1 MLLSPFAIPF
11 PVRTLTR
18 DETNDTEYKVLN
30 PCRKDISRFV
40 TTKIPKAMNAVVAMD
55 LRLMESIISSSSFYS
70 EAEEY
75 LDTCCNVLAYI
86 ATLADDN
93 GDTSLAD
100 DIREKFNNL
109 LE

>member
-18 DETNDTEYKVLN
+18 DETNDTEYRVLN

-55 LRLMESIISSSSFYS
+55 LCLMESTISSSSFS
-70 EAEEY
+70 FVI
-75 LDTCCNVLAYI
+75 TITKMPRKKSRYI
-86 ATLADDN
+86 T
-93 GDTSLAD
+93 
-100 DIREKFNNL
+100 IEMNL
-109 LE
+109 VWV